1 MLMRKIM
8 LVLCFWTA
16 LQLNAQDKS
25 LITVRGSEV
34 NNGVVIV
41 TVHQATP
48 TAGKASFALHCNQ
61 GVHDCTIPEPGN
73 YVMVRLPKNYGIYD
87 CANVDLYPPTADP
100 ENGRKIGQYC
110 LVDK

>member
-1 MLMRKIM
+1 MLTWKII
-8 LVLCFWTA
+8 LSLCFWTS
-16 LQLNAQDKS
+16 LQLSAQDTS

-41 TVHQATP
+41 AVHQANP
-48 TAGKASFALHCNQ
+48 TEGRAAFALHCNK
-61 GVHDCTIPEPGN
+61 GVHECTIPEPGN
-73 YVMVRLPKNYGIYD
+73 YVMVRLPKNYGMYD

-100 ENGRKIGQYC
+100 ETAHKIGQYC